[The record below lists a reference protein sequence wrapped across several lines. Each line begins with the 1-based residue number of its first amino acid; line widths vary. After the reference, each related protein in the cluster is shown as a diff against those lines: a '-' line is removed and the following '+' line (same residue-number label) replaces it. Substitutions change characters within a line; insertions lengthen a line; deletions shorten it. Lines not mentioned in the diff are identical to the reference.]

1 MMNEIDLA
9 HVLGGFAD
17 AERILARIKRNMLS
31 DKKQAQAIEE
41 QALMRAIDKIIAN
54 ITNSRNEAA
63 R

>member
-17 AERILARIKRNMLS
+17 AERILVRIKRNMLS

-41 QALMRAIDKIIAN
+41 QALMRAIDRIIAN

>member
-1 MMNEIDLA
+1 
-9 HVLGGFAD
+9 
-17 AERILARIKRNMLS
+17 MLS

-41 QALMRAIDKIIAN
+41 QALMRAMDRIIAN